1 MVRTAAPV
9 SAGIAASVTTCPSNE
24 PSRCTCRGQA
34 ADSEDE
40 PVPLPS
46 RVAYP
51 RWRGHVL
58 AMQGGAFVVPWPRFA
73 WQCHPTTCR
82 PPPSSSRPEGRRPAV
97 EGPVQTALPQG
108 TRRHA
113 AACSPMGVNVDLR
126 PLNATPQPPD
136 AQRHP
141 ATASAV
147 SLRDAEKRVPR
158 FAVLRSAPHRVT
170 RNDDD
175 RATRSG
181 SRDGISTLGPTNSAG
196 WHAHARVGMSWR
208 CRGAFVGPWP
218 RFAWPCHPTDL

>member
-82 PPPSSSRPEGRRPAV
+82 PPPSSSRPEGRRPGV

-108 TRRHA
+108 TRRYA
-113 AACSPMGVNVDLR
+113 AASSSIRVNVGLQ
-126 PLNATPQPPD
+126 PLNAMTQLH
-136 AQRHP
+136 QRCRFATLKNGFLDP
-141 ATASAV
+141 RCFALLRTASLGMTTMR
-147 SLRDAEKRVPR
+147 SPLR
-158 FAVLRSAPHRVT
+158 
-170 RNDDD
+170 
-175 RATRSG
+175 
-181 SRDGISTLGPTNSAG
+181 GIG
-196 WHAHARVGMSWR
+196 WHAHAGVGMS
-208 CRGAFVGPWP
+208 
-218 RFAWPCHPTDL
+218 